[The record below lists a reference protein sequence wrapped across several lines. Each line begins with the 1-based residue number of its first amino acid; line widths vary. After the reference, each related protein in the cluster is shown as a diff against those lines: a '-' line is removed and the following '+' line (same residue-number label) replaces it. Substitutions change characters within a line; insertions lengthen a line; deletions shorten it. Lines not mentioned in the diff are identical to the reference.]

1 MADFIDNV
9 IQDVKNTISEGY
21 YDPRFYARRVE
32 TSLKES
38 IVKCK
43 RVPIIA
49 EIKPASPTK
58 GVLMGDLGVKD
69 LALSMKK
76 GGAVGISVLT
86 EPKHFGGSLEI
97 LSMVR
102 EALDLPILMK
112 DFIISPVQIEAAEKM
127 GANAILL
134 IKSIFDRNLSDFS
147 LNYMIE
153 MAKSKSI
160 EVLLEVHNET
170 EFISSSQTEAEMIGI
185 NNRDLSNMN
194 TSFEATR
201 RILNAIGNGGRIIVS
216 ESGIKAPED
225 IRLLRSFGAHAF
237 LVGTSIMT
245 AKDVEA
251 KVREFV
257 EAT

>member
-1 MADFIDNV
+1 MVNYIDHI
-9 IQDVKNTISEGY
+9 IQDVKNTIREGY
-21 YDPRFYARRVE
+21 YNPRFYARRVK
-32 TSLKES
+32 TSLKDS
-38 IVKCK
+38 IVKCG

-49 EIKPASPTK
+49 EIKPTSPTK
-58 GVLMGDLGVKD
+58 GVLMGDLNVKD

-76 GGAVGISVLT
+76 GGAMGISVLT

-97 LSMVR
+97 LSIVR

-134 IKSIFDRNLSDFS
+134 IKSIFDRKLSDFS
-147 LNYMIE
+147 LNYIIE

-160 EVLLEVHNET
+160 EILLEVHNEA
-170 EFISSSQTEAEMIGI
+170 EFISSLQTEAEMIGI
-185 NNRDLSNMN
+185 NNRDLSNLN

-201 RILNAIGNGGRIIVS
+201 RILSEIGNGGRIIVS

-225 IRLLRSFGAHAF
+225 VRLLRSFGAHAF